1 VAALIWY
8 HAALKKLII
17 INRRQTVTLLLS
29 SGILFTFMAIAFI
42 LYKWGNVQVVGVTP
56 VKTFTFIAILFT
68 SGLDVGLIMFPLTEF
83 AGYSDLVTSPEY
95 AFTNPLAIEFGFWG
109 FLIWGFYFL
118 TCFYFCVIEPK
129 VKFFEIPLVKVINNV
144 VIIGTCAFTAYL
156 LLSNLSWYLPGMADG
171 EGIVPTFYLIVF
183 AAIAFAVY
191 SSTDIKYV
199 RFLSICTSWVFIGLI
214 VFMWAAAFVFG
225 DSELGSYFKNFVL
238 IGDYF
243 TNMHHFVL
251 PLNDYHEF
259 YLFWWFA
266 WSIMIGQFTSRFV
279 GGLKTYQV
287 LAAMLIFPSIPIA
300 AWFAVLYHYHEAGI
314 AIDGLIN
321 FAMVFVGVVFVINS
335 LDSLIRLYTD
345 NLNLTV
351 QRLGKRNYILFNI
364 VALSLLTLLFK
375 LDFLQIQWVGAIVI
389 GIFFSCFAFIV
400 FQKYKTVVA
409 INTSP
414 KENEI
419 DFEKI
424 EAVT

>member
-1 VAALIWY
+1 M
-8 HAALKKLII
+8 
-17 INRRQTVTLLLS
+17 TLWLS
-29 SGILFTFMAIAFI
+29 AGILFTLLSIAFI
-42 LYKWGNVQVVGVTP
+42 LYKWGNMQVVGVTP

-83 AGYSDLVTSPEY
+83 AGYADIKASPEY
-95 AFTNPLAIEFGFWG
+95 GFTNPLAIEFGFWG

-129 VKFFEIPLVKVINNV
+129 VKFFEIPLVKLVNNV
-144 VIIGTCAFTAYL
+144 VIIGTCAFTAFL
-156 LLSNLSWYLPGMADG
+156 LLSNLPWYLPAVGDG
-171 EGIVPTFYLIVF
+171 ESIVPTFYLVVF
-183 AAIAFAVY
+183 AAICFAAY
-191 SSTDIKYV
+191 SSTSIRYV
-199 RFLSICTSWVFIGLI
+199 RFLSITTTWVFIALI
-214 VFMWAAAFVFG
+214 VAMWAGAFVFD
-225 DSELGSYFKNFVL
+225 DSEMNAYTNNLAL

-300 AWFAVLYHYHEAGI
+300 AWFAVLYHYHDAGI
-314 AIDGLIN
+314 TTDGLVN
-321 FAMVFVGVVFVINS
+321 FAMVFVGIVFVINS

-351 QRLGKRNYILFNI
+351 ARLGKRNYLLLNI
-364 VALSLLTLLFK
+364 IALSLLTLLFK
-375 LDFLQIQWVGAIVI
+375 LNFLQIQWVGAIVI
-389 GIFFSCFAFIV
+389 AIFFACFGFILV
-400 FQKYKTVVA
+400 NKFKTVKT
-409 INTSP
+409 IHSSP
-414 KENEI
+414 KENAI
-419 DFEKI
+419 DFNKI
-424 EAVT
+424 ETIN

>member
-1 VAALIWY
+1 MTIW
-8 HAALKKLII
+8 
-17 INRRQTVTLLLS
+17 LS
-29 SGILFTFMAIAFI
+29 AGILFTFLAIAFI
-42 LYKWGNVQVVGVTP
+42 LYKWGNMKVVGVTP
-56 VKTFTFIAILFT
+56 VHTFTFIAILFT

-83 AGYSDLVTSPEY
+83 AGYADLAASPEY
-95 AFTNPLAIEFGFWG
+95 GFTNPLAIEFGFWG

-129 VKFFEIPLVKVINNV
+129 VKFFEIPLVKLINNV

-156 LLSNLSWYLPGMADG
+156 LLTNLPWYLPELGDG
-171 EGIVPTFYLIVF
+171 ESVIPTFYLIVF
-183 AAIAFAVY
+183 AAISFAAY

-199 RFLSICTSWVFIGLI
+199 RFLSISTTWVFIGLI
-214 VFMWAAAFVFG
+214 VFMWAGAFLFG
-225 DSELGSYFKNFVL
+225 ESTVASYFVKLGLV
-238 IGDYF
+238 GDYF
-243 TNMHHFVL
+243 TNIHQFVL

-287 LAAMLIFPSIPIA
+287 LLAMLVFPSIPIA

-314 AIDGLIN
+314 AIDGLVN
-321 FAMVFVGVVFVINS
+321 FAMVFVGIVFVINS

-351 QRLGKRNYILFNI
+351 KRMGKRNYILFNI

-389 GIFFSCFAFIV
+389 GIFFSCSAYILI
-400 FQKYKTVVA
+400 QKYKAVRV
-409 INTSP
+409 IETSP
-414 KENEI
+414 KENTI
-419 DFEKI
+419 DFQKI
-424 EAVT
+424 ESVT